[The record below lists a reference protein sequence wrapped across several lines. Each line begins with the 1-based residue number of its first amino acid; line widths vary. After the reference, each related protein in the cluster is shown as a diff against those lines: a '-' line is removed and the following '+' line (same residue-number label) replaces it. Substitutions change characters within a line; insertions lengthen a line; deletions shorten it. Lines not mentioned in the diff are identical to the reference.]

1 MTLLKR
7 ITTDYDEA
15 EDRIKLVGEYQSGN
29 LGVIW
34 LTQRL
39 LSRLL
44 PVILD
49 RLQKAMGDIHQ
60 VGQVGSVV
68 QEFAQQ
74 AARAQMP
81 PLPPLKPEPDA
92 QAWLVKSID
101 IASVSNGIRLTFKGP
116 GFEQAILKLEGQ
128 FLRQWLNI
136 LYDINRK
143 AGWPVTIWPDWIRE
157 SARPS
162 EQQVVKH

>member
-15 EDRIKLVGEYQSGN
+15 EDRIKLVGEYQSGS
-29 LGVIW
+29 LVVIW

-74 AARAQMP
+74 AARAQMTP
-81 PLPPLKPEPDA
+81 SPALKPEPGA
-92 QAWLVKSID
+92 QSWLVKSID
-101 IASVSNGIRLTFKGP
+101 IASTPNGLRLIFKG
-116 GFEQAILKLEGQ
+116 GGSEQATLKLEGQ

-136 LYDINRK
+136 LYDVNRK
-143 AGWPVTIWPDWIRE
+143 AGWPLSIWPDWIRE